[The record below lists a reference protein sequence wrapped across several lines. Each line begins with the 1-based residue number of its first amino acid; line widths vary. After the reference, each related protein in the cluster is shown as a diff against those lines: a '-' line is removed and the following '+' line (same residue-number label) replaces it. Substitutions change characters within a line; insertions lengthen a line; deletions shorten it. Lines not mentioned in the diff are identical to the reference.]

1 MANKGVRLRR
11 EPEVDR
17 RATLR
22 CISCMPKTPPSDLAP
37 KLDRLFSAVHP
48 RGRGEYTYREVAEG
62 VRGRGFAPISATYVW
77 QLRTGQRS
85 NPTMK
90 HIEGLAAFFGV
101 PVNYFFNDDVAAR
114 VDAELDVLVA
124 LREGPIRQIAL
135 RSAGLSPE
143 SQQAIA
149 EMVEHVRRLE
159 GLPDSPSRRGD
170 ETSTATEAS
179 DRSRGV

>member
-1 MANKGVRLRR
+1 
-11 EPEVDR
+11 
-17 RATLR
+17 
-22 CISCMPKTPPSDLAP
+22 MPRTPQADLAA
-37 KLDRLFSAVHP
+37 KLDRLFAAVHP
-48 RGRGEYTYREVAEG
+48 RGTGEYTYREVADG
-62 VRGRGFAPISATYVW
+62 VRARGFAPISATYIW

-90 HIEGLAAFFGV
+90 HVEGLAAFFGV

-135 RSAGLSPE
+135 RAAGLSPE

-159 GLPDSPSRRGD
+159 GLPDSPSVAISEPSSPSVPSESGRD
-170 ETSTATEAS
+170 A
-179 DRSRGV
+179 